1 MIFSDVNIYRYT
13 SRVHAPT
20 TASIFALV
28 RLRAPTRW
36 KGEAMTASAAHGL
49 KMPIRRA
56 LGPRIPNYVDE
67 TRDVAFHVT
76 DSVYQTRA
84 TLRAVQAYL

>member
-1 MIFSDVNIYRYT
+1 
-13 SRVHAPT
+13 
-20 TASIFALV
+20 
-28 RLRAPTRW
+28 
-36 KGEAMTASAAHGL
+36 MTASAAHGL

-56 LGPRIPNYVDE
+56 LGPRIPGYVDE